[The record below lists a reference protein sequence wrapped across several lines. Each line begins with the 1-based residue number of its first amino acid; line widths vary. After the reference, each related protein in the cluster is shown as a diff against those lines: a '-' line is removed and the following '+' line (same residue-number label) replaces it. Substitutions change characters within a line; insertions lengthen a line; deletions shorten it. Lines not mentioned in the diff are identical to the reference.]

1 MEAQTGMYR
10 RQLIYFSS
18 YENRQKRKRAGYAA
32 IFVRKELCE
41 VQIYYRGGTGKGMGE
56 TIQPVYFFEDG
67 SAVEG
72 EELPLAE
79 GMAVGSFETATD
91 DFLCTGRNI
100 LSLEA
105 IYLEGTE
112 YGICGGRTDG
122 QDLFGEDLYSVTKW
136 MDTVTEVMTQKEEE
150 KKREQPEEP
159 VREFSLAECMER
171 LPELKLPFDGI
182 RRRCCRM
189 TLEDMERMPK
199 EWNFL
204 KENHFLLHGYYEYH
218 HLMLGK
224 LCGRHGDKFVLGVP
238 GEYGARE
245 QYMAE
250 CFGFQDFSPLE
261 QGKKRRGSFG
271 YWYYYLTGQTY

>member
-122 QDLFGEDLYSVTKW
+122 QALFGEDLYSVTKW

-182 RRRCCRM
+182 RQPYVFYSR
-189 TLEDMERMPK
+189 
-199 EWNFL
+199 
-204 KENHFLLHGYYEYH
+204 
-218 HLMLGK
+218 
-224 LCGRHGDKFVLGVP
+224 
-238 GEYGARE
+238 
-245 QYMAE
+245 
-250 CFGFQDFSPLE
+250 
-261 QGKKRRGSFG
+261 
-271 YWYYYLTGQTY
+271 